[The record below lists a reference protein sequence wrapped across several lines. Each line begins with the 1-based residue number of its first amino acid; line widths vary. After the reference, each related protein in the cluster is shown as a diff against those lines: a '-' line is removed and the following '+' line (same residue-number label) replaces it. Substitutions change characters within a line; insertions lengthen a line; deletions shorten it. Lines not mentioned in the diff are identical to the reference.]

1 MTNPYAAP
9 KAPITDSIATDSI
22 DYERMDAVASGQRIL
37 IYTFIA
43 ALLSGGLRAQ
53 VDPVLSLVVALAI
66 AAVSIYGAVRVD
78 KGLGG
83 SLFSRIVYAI
93 AMLLPLVSLIIMIT
107 LSMRAT
113 KVLRAAGYQVGL
125 LGAKKR
131 S

>member
-1 MTNPYAAP
+1 MINPYAAP
-9 KAPITDSIATDSI
+9 KAPITHSIAIDSI

-37 IYTFIA
+37 IYTIIA
-43 ALLSGGLRAQ
+43 ALFSGVLRTQ
-53 VDPVLSLVVALAI
+53 VGPVLSLVLGLSI

-107 LSMRAT
+107 LSVRAT
-113 KVLRAAGYQVGL
+113 KALRAAGYQVGL

-131 S
+131 I